1 MEYAILMT
9 DLVVC
14 LSLISKI
21 GKLELTKG
29 KGFDRAGNPVM

>member
-9 DLVVC
+9 DLVV
-14 LSLISKI
+14 SLTIISKI

-29 KGFDRAGNPVM
+29 AGFGRAANSVM